1 MPKLYSYVVARD
13 YGFAPNPFYGFCTLA
28 TCRPEIR
35 RMVNVGDWILGT
47 GSKSKKRDGHV
58 VYAMRVTEAMTFNEY
73 WRDPRFYE
81 KRPDL
86 HASIRKAFGDNIYH
100 RNGTTG
106 KWHQEDSHH
115 SCEDGTPNSR
125 NVARDTRVNRVLV
138 SDDFYYWGGN
148 GPEIPITFR
157 KDVCK
162 EGPGHKRNLSV
173 EIVAKCIMWLRSFER
188 GYRGD
193 PLEWDKKSMG
203 LPWDKR
209 RRTRPFQP
217 HSATAVRAAI
227 DGLKEFQ
234 RSHSLGGLSVRRMI
248 DEGRR
253 Y

>member
-13 YGFAPNPFYGFCTLA
+13 YGFAPNPFYGLCTLA
-28 TCRPEIR
+28 TSKPEIR
-35 RMVNVGDWILGT
+35 RTANVGDWILGT
-47 GSKSKKRDGHV
+47 GSKRNKRDAHV

-73 WRDPRFYE
+73 WRDSRFYE

-100 RNGTTG
+100 RNSVTG
-106 KWHQEDSHH
+106 RWHQEDSHH
-115 SCEDGTPNSR
+115 SCEDGTPNCR
-125 NVARDTRVNRVLV
+125 NVARDTRVNRVLA
-138 SDDFYYWGGN
+138 SDDFYYWGGH

-162 EGPGHKRNLSV
+162 RGPGHKGNLPV
-173 EIVAKCIMWLRSFER
+173 KIVAKCIAWLRSFER

-193 PLEWDKKSMG
+193 PLEWDKQSMG

-217 HSATAVRAAI
+217 HSTTAVRAAI